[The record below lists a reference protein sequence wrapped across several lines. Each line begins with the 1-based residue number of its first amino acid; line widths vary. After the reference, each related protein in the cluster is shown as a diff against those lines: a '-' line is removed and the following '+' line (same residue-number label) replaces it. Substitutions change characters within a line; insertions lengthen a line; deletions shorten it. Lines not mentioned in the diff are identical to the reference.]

1 MSMQRKINGMIFAF
15 AYKIAGSQSLGCVFD
30 HMMHIGRDFWQLS
43 AISESFS
50 CLSVVQ
56 SELKWWHTDWLTLVD
71 PRWIINTR
79 IDQITWSSSI
89 KQTWPLMK
97 KWSMSC
103 VVCCVGRRDW
113 APHLVEPCLNLRLKS
128 LTWNRNGTGYGDS
141 RHSWTTGALID
152 N

>member
-1 MSMQRKINGMIFAF
+1 MSTWCKINGTIFAF
-15 AYKIAGSQSLGCVFD
+15 AYKIAGSQSLGCVFN
-30 HMMHIGRDFWQLS
+30 HTVHIERDCRHLS

-79 IDQITWSSSI
+79 IYQSTWSPSI
-89 KQTWPLMK
+89 KPTWPLTR

-113 APHLVEPCLNLRLKS
+113 APYLVELCLDLWLKS
-128 LTWNRNGTGYGDS
+128 LTWNRNGTGYGDNC
-141 RHSWTTGALID
+141 HSWTTGGLND